1 MSIDKIRNIGLDKLV
16 TQVYDF
22 DSLTTDELMCKFT
35 QKINIIIEH
44 FNYLDKQCQNNNE
57 NVKLKLE
64 YLLGQGLEEQVAKR
78 LLELINNGTLGKL
91 INETLLKEINEKL
104 DNNTK
109 YKGIL
114 LNAIEIGCD
123 NTGTVACTDIVQS
136 KIDEGYSIL
145 FPKGTFK
152 CNITMKPNITIEGAG
167 IALTDIIPEDINTN
181 VINAD
186 KSCYEY
192 TIKNFTIDG
201 KNNMGTGS
209 TTIKGIHLS
218 NKGTLAQQDLEP
230 HIENIKIVNCKI
242 GLQVDEGIRGG
253 LFKNI
258 KSGACE
264 IGINH
269 LSTDCIF
276 KDCITAQTQ
285 KHGIYVYQSNNIFI
299 NCKAFLA
306 GLGKVIGAGIKLQGS
321 YNRLIG
327 CECQQ
332 NVFENLHLQNAN
344 NNIIQGMLL
353 DGAGYNSKVD
363 FPSLEYAEEGGN
375 VPISSLRLFNS
386 QGNIIDATIINGRLD
401 SYCKC
406 GLYNQYVGNDNSND
420 IRLTVKDTDTAT
432 SKPFV
437 NYVLDDDNKYFK
449 NNNIVINGSLMQNR
463 TWTVPTVPSDTGTY
477 VSGGYIVK
485 DGICYLNMKVT
496 ATQTTTWDTTIVTG
510 LPVPA
515 MTEYQLASSK
525 ADKALRVENN
535 TIIASGGTTAEAT
548 YKFSGSYLIK

>member
-1 MSIDKIRNIGLDKLV
+1 MIKD
-16 TQVYDF
+16 
-22 DSLTTDELMCKFT
+22 
-35 QKINIIIEH
+35 
-44 FNYLDKQCQNNNE
+44 
-57 NVKLKLE
+57 
-64 YLLGQGLEEQVAKR
+64 
-78 LLELINNGTLGKL
+78 GTIGKL
-91 INETLLKEINEKL
+91 INETLLKEINEQL
-104 DNNTK
+104 DNNAK

-123 NTGTVACTDIVQS
+123 NTGAIACTDIIQA

-152 CNITMKPNITIEGAG
+152 CNLIMKPKITIEGAG
-167 IALTDIIPEDINTN
+167 IGVTTLIPENLEN
-181 VINAD
+181 PVIKAD

-192 TIKNFTIDG
+192 TIKNLSIDG
-201 KNNMGTGS
+201 QNNMGTGS
-209 TTIKGIHLS
+209 ANIIGIHLS
-218 NKGTLAQQDLEP
+218 SEGTLAQQDLEP
-230 HIENIKIVNCKI
+230 HIENVKIINTKV
-242 GLQVDEGIRGG
+242 GLQIDEGIRGG
-253 LFKNI
+253 LFKNV
-258 KSGACE
+258 KSGACT
-264 IGINH
+264 IGIKH

-276 KDCITAQTQ
+276 TECITAQTQ
-285 KHGIYVYQSNNIFI
+285 QHGIYIYQGNNILI
-299 NCKAFLA
+299 NCKVFIA
-306 GLGKVIGAGIKLQGS
+306 GLSKTIGAGIKLQGS
-321 YNRLIG
+321 FNRLIG

-344 NNIIQGMLL
+344 NNTIQGMIL
-353 DGAGYNSKVD
+353 DGAGYQSKAN
-363 FPSLEYAEEGGN
+363 FPSLQYAEEGGN

-406 GLYNQYVGNDNSND
+406 ALYNQYVGNDNSND

-437 NYVLDDDNKYFK
+437 NYILDDDNKYFK
-449 NNNIVINGSLMQNR
+449 NNNIIINGTLMQNR
-463 TWTVPTVPSDTGTY
+463 TWTIPTVPSDTGTY
-477 VSGGYIVK
+477 VTGGYIVK
-485 DGICYLNMKVT
+485 NGICYINMKVT

-515 MTEYQLASSK
+515 MSEYQLSNSK

-535 TIIASGGTTAEAT
+535 AVIVSGGTTAEVT